1 MFTVPDAY
9 ALDAARLMPE
19 LTWEKRVLLVFAPGE
34 QHAGY
39 RRQLGLLDGVDG
51 GLRERDMSVIRVFAD
66 DRVTID
72 GQTHD
77 NSATSFYRRFGVNRD
92 EFRTILIGKDGTVK
106 LDRDRAVTS
115 DDLFALIDAM
125 PMRRYEMLQDN

>member
-1 MFTVPDAY
+1 MLIASNAY
-9 ALDAARLMPE
+9 ALDAAQLMPD
-19 LTWEKRVLLVFAPGE
+19 LTWKKRVLLVFAPGE

-39 RRQLGLLDGVDG
+39 TSQLGLLEAVEG

-66 DRVTID
+66 ERVAID

-77 NSATSFYRRFGVNRD
+77 KSAASFYRRFAVDRD
-92 EFRTILIGKDGTVK
+92 DFRVILVGKDGSVK
-106 LDRDRAVTS
+106 LDQDRAVAS

-125 PMRRYEMLQDN
+125 PMRQYEMLQDN